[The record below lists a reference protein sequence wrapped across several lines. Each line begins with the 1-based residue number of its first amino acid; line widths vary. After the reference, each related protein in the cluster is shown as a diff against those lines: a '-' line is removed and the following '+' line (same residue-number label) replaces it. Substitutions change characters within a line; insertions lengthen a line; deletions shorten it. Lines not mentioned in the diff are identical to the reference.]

1 MNRKAGECERRGPP
15 ARGTRL
21 SGARRFFELY
31 RQRHT
36 TRERGSQSLRESVMR
51 MTDLAGL
58 PKGDRLSRLRTPQ
71 SERTSFHAPFLH
83 PERASQPTP
92 SFAPSATPSRGRT
105 PKEPTPHMAQASD
118 TLKTKSAPP
127 AAAAAPAPP
136 AGRTLSP
143 RVLRARARLRALHRR
158 RFKESAR
165 NK

>member
-1 MNRKAGECERRGPP
+1 
-15 ARGTRL
+15 
-21 SGARRFFELY
+21 
-31 RQRHT
+31 
-36 TRERGSQSLRESVMR
+36 MR

-71 SERTSFHAPFLH
+71 SERTSSYAPFLY

-92 SFAPSATPSRGRT
+92 SFAPPATPSRGRT

-127 AAAAAPAPP
+127 APAAATAPTHP
-136 AGRTLSP
+136 AGRTLNP
-143 RVLRARARLRALHRR
+143 RVLRARARLRAIHRR

>member
-1 MNRKAGECERRGPP
+1 MRTTRP
-15 ARGTRL
+15 ARTEGSRL
-21 SGARRFFELY
+21 SGASRFFELY

-36 TRERGSQSLRESVMR
+36 TRERGSQSQRESDTSV
-51 MTDLAGL
+51 TDSAGL

-71 SERTSFHAPFLH
+71 SARTSFHAPFLQ

-105 PKEPTPHMAQASD
+105 PKEPTPHMEQASD
-118 TLKTKSAPP
+118 TLKTKSAQP
-127 AAAAAPAPP
+127 AAAPTPP

-143 RVLRARARLRALHRR
+143 RVLRARARLRAIRSRR
-158 RFKESAR
+158 SKESAR